1 MSDRKAYLR
10 AAEAL
15 RDNPGQWAAYE
26 STGNCVVLAGPG
38 SGKTKT
44 LVTKM
49 ARMLAEDVAE
59 PRGIACIT
67 YNNEC
72 AREIESRLA
81 DLGVLPGKRVF
92 VGTVHSFSLAQII
105 LPYAQVAKMGLPAG
119 FGIALRNESAAA
131 LAVAVGNTMNYAGNP
146 LDWASEVARYRRSY
160 LIRDGEDWLTKDPE
174 LAALAEAYEAEL
186 RRRGLIDFDD
196 MPLLAYRA
204 LKEHVWLRRSLLA
217 KFPILVVDEYQ
228 DLGLALHRMVKG
240 LCFHAGVRLFAVGDP
255 DQSIYGF
262 NGARPDRLIELSNVQ
277 NVETVRLTLNY
288 RSGKNI
294 VAAAGVALGEDRGY
308 RAIPSSSQG
317 LVFIHPLKGDFDV
330 QAQHLFGDLLPEVIA
345 RQADLRYGDI
355 AVIYPAAWIGDAVA
369 RAAQQAGIPL
379 VRTDAKAL
387 YPRASRLMQWL
398 ELCAQWGSGGWRS
411 GRIRFSRLAAEGRG
425 LFAQALP
432 GEDAATRFNRNLITC
447 LSALRKG
454 GMPLHD
460 WLRQMDDQVLGA
472 CKEACSGLR
481 EDFETLA
488 AFLARTAPDGDCQ
501 QMTLR
506 DMAGDGGFLNRMTLS
521 TLHSAKGREFSVV
534 FLFGL
539 NEGRLPRNDV
549 GALGLKEASRLFY
562 VGLTRAKRE
571 VHLMHSAGLASRFVT
586 EIEQYLQ

>member
-15 RDNPGQWAAYE
+15 RDNTGQWAAYE

-72 AREIESRLA
+72 ARELESRLA

-92 VGTVHSFSLAQII
+92 IGTVHSFSLTQII

-119 FGIALRNESAAA
+119 FGIALGNERTEA
-131 LAVAVGNTMNYAGNP
+131 LAVAVSDTDYAGDTQD
-146 LDWASEVARYRRSY
+146 LASEVGSYRRSY
-160 LIRDGEDWLTKDPE
+160 LIRDGVDWQTKDPE

-204 LKEHVWLRRSLLA
+204 LRAHVWLRRSLLA

-228 DLGLALHRMVKG
+228 DLGVALHRMVKG
-240 LCFHAGVRLFAVGDP
+240 LCFQTGMRLFAVGDP

-262 NGARPDRLIELSNVQ
+262 NGARPERLIELSNVQ

-294 VAAAGVALGEDRGY
+294 VAAAAVALGEDRGY

-317 LVFIHPLKGDFDV
+317 LVFIQPLKGNFDA
-330 QAQHLFGDLLPEVIA
+330 QAQHLFGKLLPEVMA
-345 RQADLRYGDI
+345 RQAELRHGDI

-411 GRIRFSRLAAEGRG
+411 SRIRFSRLAAEGRG

-432 GEDAATRFNRNLITC
+432 GDDAATRFNRDLITC
-447 LSALRKG
+447 LSALREG

-460 WLRQMDDQVLGA
+460 WLRRMEDQVMGA
-472 CKEACSGLR
+472 CKEACTGLR

-488 AFLARTAPDGDCQ
+488 TFQARTAPDGDCQ

-539 NEGRLPRNDV
+539 NEGVLPRGNV
-549 GALGLKEASRLFY
+549 SERGLKEARRLFY

-571 VHLMHSAGLASRFVT
+571 VHLMHSAGEASRFVT
-586 EIEQYLQ
+586 EIERHLQ

>member
-72 AREIESRLA
+72 ARELASRLA
-81 DLGVLPGKRVF
+81 DLGVLPAKRVF
-92 VGTVHSFSLAQII
+92 IGTVHSFSLTQII
-105 LPYAQVAKMGLPAG
+105 LPYAQVAKMGLPVG
-119 FGIALRNESAAA
+119 FRIALRNESAAA
-131 LAVAVGNTMNYAGNP
+131 LAVAVRNTMDYSGDP
-146 LDWASEVARYRRSY
+146 QDWASRMATYRRSF
-160 LIRDGEDWLTKDPE
+160 LIRNHEDWLTKDPE

-204 LKEHVWLRRSLLA
+204 MKEHVWLRRSLLA

-240 LCFHAGVRLFAVGDP
+240 LCFQTGIRLFAVGDP

-262 NGARPDRLIELSNVQ
+262 NGARPERLIELSNVH
-277 NVETVRLTLNY
+277 NVETVRLKLNY

-294 VAAAGVALGEDRGY
+294 VAAASIALGEDRGY
-308 RAIPSSSQG
+308 RAVPSSSQG
-317 LVFIHPLKGDFDV
+317 LVFIQPLTGDFDA
-330 QAQHLFGDLLPEVIA
+330 QAQHLFGELLSEVMA
-345 RQADLRYGDI
+345 RQPELRYGDI

-369 RAAQQAGIPL
+369 RAAKQAGIPL
-379 VRTDAKAL
+379 VRADAKAL

-398 ELCAQWGSGGWRS
+398 ELCAQWGSGGWSS
-411 GRIRFSRLAAEGRG
+411 GRIRFSHLAAEGRG
-425 LFAQALP
+425 LFAQALS
-432 GEDAATRFNRNLITC
+432 GEDAVTRFNRDLITC
-447 LSALRKG
+447 LSALREAA
-454 GMPLHD
+454 MPLHD
-460 WLRQMDDQVLGA
+460 WLSQMDDQVMGA
-472 CKEACSGLR
+472 CREACTGLR

-488 AFLARTAPDGDCQ
+488 AFQTRTAPDGDCW
-501 QMTLR
+501 QMTLQ

-539 NEGRLPRNDV
+539 NEGRLPRGDV
-549 GALGLKEASRLFY
+549 SERGLKEARRLFY

-586 EIEQYLQ
+586 EIEQHLQ